1 MNEFRIEIT
10 SVPDRKKLVAEI
22 WHAEKLLAE
31 INQENKNIEIEWYQ
45 FDSFICDFDAFIKVL
60 ETAKEKLSHG

>member
-22 WHAEKLLAE
+22 WLAEKLLAE
-31 INQENKNIEIEWYQ
+31 INQEKKDIEIEWYQ
-45 FDSFICDFDAFIKVL
+45 FENFVCDFDEFTKVL
-60 ETAKEKLSHG
+60 ETAKEKLRNG